1 MKKNNK
7 KNKSETWFE
16 AWAKNNKYSIGFC
29 AKIIIPLFILVAT
42 CIITPYINAYLNSKN
57 VTVDDSDDK
66 VVDDGRVKSGIAS
79 YESNFIDNKWTED
92 KRWIQNE
99 QEFVFIPDETKKG
112 GPKMDFKDLANDNF
126 RLTLEFE
133 PVTNENNKNNEINLV
148 IHIGDLYEIVLGDGN
163 RKNFYLKSD
172 GKYISEI
179 KTKLNIIPFEHPI
192 MFDEWTRI
200 EINQDVSN
208 NSKTR
213 SIKVSFYYCPFIFGK
228 YGCNKNQPEIY
239 LFEIDDSS
247 DPEKVLRLISIGLRN
262 SSSVIKTK
270 LYYFELENR

>member
-1 MKKNNK
+1 MKKKKKKK
-7 KNKSETWFE
+7 KNKYEE
-16 AWAKNNKYSIGFC
+16 WAGNNQHFS
-29 AKIIIPLFILVAT
+29 AL
-42 CIITPYINAYLNSKN
+42 INRI
-57 VTVDDSDDK
+57 VTVLLLFFNSLISYSNYSLCSQLT
-66 VVDDGRVKSGIAS
+66 VKDILNQKETIGQVKGELIGNST
-79 YESNFIDNKWTED
+79 ECDSNFLDNKWAED
-92 KRWIQNE
+92 ERWLKNE
-99 QEFVFIPDETKKG
+99 QEFIFIPDETKKG
-112 GPKMDFKDLANDNF
+112 GPKMDFKNLANDNF
-126 RLTLEFE
+126 KLTFKFE

-148 IHIGDLYEIVLGDGN
+148 IYIGDLYEIVLGDGN

-192 MFDEWTRI
+192 MFDEWTTI
-200 EINQDVSN
+200 EIDQNVSS

-213 SIKVSFYYCPFIFGK
+213 SIKVSFDYCPFIFGK